1 MIMSAA
7 GAEDYARHS
16 GEALSINRF
25 RANFIISGCAAFDE
39 DTWAEIWIGDVKLH
53 NMKPCQRCSNTL
65 VDPASGEKHAKF
77 EPLRTLNK
85 YTHSHTITISH
96 HNPQPCSVA
105 GTATCARITPGEAS
119 TGRCS
124 DWTDRAGACRS
135 AILSTSSGNPREVS
149 GECSSTSIHNID
161 SR

>member
-1 MIMSAA
+1 MQVTYNNTHPFMIMSAA

-85 YTHSHTITISH
+85 YTHSFP
-96 HNPQPCSVA
+96 HNCHLPPLPTTMLCCRYRSVCKDYPGRGIYGALLGLDGPGGRVSVGDPVYVIRKSA
-105 GTATCARITPGEAS
+105 GS
-119 TGRCS
+119 L
-124 DWTDRAGACRS
+124 W
-135 AILSTSSGNPREVS
+135 
-149 GECSSTSIHNID
+149 
-161 SR
+161 